1 MGVDFGTGYIDV
13 QPRVDKTQ
21 AQSSMQR
28 DLGGTLK
35 SAGAKMTLA
44 GAGLTAGLTLPIV
57 SFGKSAVAAFQESAA
72 VAAQTDAVIKSTG
85 GSAGVTA
92 KEVENLSTKLSEM
105 SGTDDEVIS
114 TAQNMLLTFTN
125 VKDVAGPMGD
135 VFSDTTRLA
144 LDMSTALGTDAK
156 SSAMMLGK
164 ALNDPTAGLTRLTR
178 SGVVFTE
185 QQKKQVEQLQ
195 KSGDTLGAQ
204 RVILDEVAKEFGGSA
219 KAFGMSEA
227 GVGAK
232 NAVKMGNAMEDLGGT
247 INEVLA
253 PVMTF
258 IADKFSVLANWFTNL
273 PGPIKGVI
281 LGLVGLAAAAGP
293 VLIVAGSLAVAIGAI
308 TAPIAIAIGVIAALI
323 AIGVLL
329 AANWETVMQ
338 ALRPVFD
345 FLKGLFIPVW
355 EALKAV
361 WTESILPALKDLWS
375 AVKALWPV
383 LKILLV
389 VALAPIV
396 AAFFLLM
403 KALPVVIKVLG
414 VLIRIVAAVIRVVAE
429 LVGWIADRV
438 VGAFTSAWNIA
449 QSVFGKLRDG
459 FKAVADFASGVWD
472 GVKAAFESV
481 VDGIKAAWNATVGGF
496 GFSVPS
502 WVPGIGGK
510 EFRIPELAEGGIV
523 RRPTVAL
530 IGEAGPE
537 AVVPLDRVSRVGSGA
552 GGGQF
557 IRGRL
562 TLTPESEVLLRAFA
576 ADEDVVGERRDR
588 TRARMNPTGRR
599 LPA

>member
-13 QPRVDKTQ
+13 EPRVDKTQ

-28 DLGGTLK
+28 DLGGTMK
-35 SAGAKMTLA
+35 SVGAKMTLA
-44 GAGLTAGLTLPIV
+44 GAGMTAGLTVPIV
-57 SFGKSAVAAFQESAA
+57 KFGQSAVAAFQESAA

-92 KEVENLSTKLSEM
+92 KEVETLSTKLSEM
-105 SGTDDEVIS
+105 SGVDDEVVAS
-114 TAQNMLLTFTN
+114 AQNMLMTFTN
-125 VKDVAGPMGD
+125 VKDVGGPMGD

-144 LDMSTALGTDAK
+144 LDMSQALGTDAK

-164 ALNDPTAGLTRLTR
+164 ALNDPTAGLSRLTR

-219 KAFGMSEA
+219 KAFGLSAA
-227 GVGAK
+227 GEGAK
-232 NAVKMGNAMEDLGGT
+232 NAVKMENAMEELGGT
-247 INEVLA
+247 INELLA
-253 PVMTF
+253 PVLGF
-258 IADKFSVLANWFTNL
+258 IADKFSAVATWFSKL

-281 LGLVGLAAAAGP
+281 VGLVALVAAAGP
-293 VLIVAGSLAVAIGAI
+293 VLIIAGSLAVAIGAI

-323 AIGVLL
+323 AIGILL
-329 AANWETVMQ
+329 AANWDTVMT

-355 EALKAV
+355 EALKQV
-361 WTESILPALKDLWS
+361 WTDSILPALKDLWN

-389 VALAPIV
+389 VALGPIV

-429 LVGWIADRV
+429 LVGWIAERV
-438 VGAFTSAWNIA
+438 IGAFTSAWNTA
-449 QSVFGKLRDG
+449 QGVFEKLKSG
-459 FKAVADFASGVWD
+459 FDAVRDFAVGVWD
-472 GVKAAFESV
+472 AIGNAFDTV
-481 VDGIKAAWNATVGGF
+481 VDGIRAAWNATVGGF
-496 GFSVPS
+496 GFTIPS
-502 WVPGIGGK
+502 WVPGLGGK

-537 AVVPLDRVSRVGSGA
+537 AVVPLDRVSRVGSGDRD
-552 GGGQF
+552 GSF

-562 TLTPESEVLLRAFA
+562 TLTPESEVLIRAFA

-588 TRARMNPTGRR
+588 TRARMNPAGRR